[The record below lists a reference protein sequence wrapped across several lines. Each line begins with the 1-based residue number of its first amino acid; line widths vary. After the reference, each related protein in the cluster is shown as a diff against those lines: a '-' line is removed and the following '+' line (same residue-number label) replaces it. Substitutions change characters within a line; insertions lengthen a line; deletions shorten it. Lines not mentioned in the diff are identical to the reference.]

1 MDGGDKLTH
10 CEVNTIDSVLHGRS
24 EIAFIAACWVPPKR
38 FWDSGFL
45 PLRPPPLAPEQF
57 YRTGGRIGVG
67 GREEASSLTQVRPLE
82 RQVGR
87 ELSTRTQPAQRSR
100 SSYRFRSGASP
111 PWNQIPASF
120 RSGSGLLSS

>member
-24 EIAFIAACWVPPKR
+24 EIAFIAARWVPPKR

-67 GREEASSLTQVRPLE
+67 GREEASSLTQVEALGTPGRQRALHSHPARPALSKFLSVSFWSFSALE
-82 RQVGR
+82 PD
-87 ELSTRTQPAQRSR
+87 TRIFSQRVR
-100 SSYRFRSGASP
+100 SP
-111 PWNQIPASF
+111 
-120 RSGSGLLSS
+120 